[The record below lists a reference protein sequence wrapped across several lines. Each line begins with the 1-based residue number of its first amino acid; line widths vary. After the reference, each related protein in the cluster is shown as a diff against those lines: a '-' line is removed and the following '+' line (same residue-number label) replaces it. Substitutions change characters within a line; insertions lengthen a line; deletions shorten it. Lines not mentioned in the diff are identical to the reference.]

1 MPACGAVAEPVSPP
15 RRPPVLARE
24 VRACGVPLAA
34 PPRAGVSALSFRV
47 PSRVAPRGLAPAA
60 LPRAI
65 RPLSALL
72 APARAALGFAAAFAA
87 RRAFC
92 AAEVAVF
99 AREAPLLPVAAAAC
113 LGGAFRAAPGFGP
126 DALPLVAFA
135 PADEVRR
142 AFVAALVPVDFRPEA
157 LPVRARDAAGLA
169 AAVRAL
175 ARPWPAV
182 PWPPALVATA
192 APRRFGA
199 AASLLACLA
208 GVAATRALPVPALAA
223 VLPRAAAPAGIPA
236 PFRVPG
242 AARLLGLFVSSVG
255 VFAIGSPHL
264 VADAVPDSPWLLR
277 ERRQF
282 RAQLAPGPCCPDPMN
297 AATEPMSHHPS
308 EAVRRACAAGCPSAP
323 RNPLGTPRQGSH
335 SEHAGPAGKRTGG

>member
-126 DALPLVAFA
+126 EALPLVAFA

-142 AFVAALVPVDFRPEA
+142 AFVAALAPVVFRPEA

-182 PWPPALVATA
+182 P
-192 APRRFGA
+192 
-199 AASLLACLA
+199 
-208 GVAATRALPVPALAA
+208 
-223 VLPRAAAPAGIPA
+223 
-236 PFRVPG
+236 
-242 AARLLGLFVSSVG
+242 
-255 VFAIGSPHL
+255 
-264 VADAVPDSPWLLR
+264 
-277 ERRQF
+277 
-282 RAQLAPGPCCPDPMN
+282 
-297 AATEPMSHHPS
+297 
-308 EAVRRACAAGCPSAP
+308 
-323 RNPLGTPRQGSH
+323 
-335 SEHAGPAGKRTGG
+335 